1 MHREYV
7 LNKKLLDYVMSSYV
21 GLIEDGFEDYPKE
34 FPYLECTSAFFD
46 MLYKEYEIDFNP
58 ELIGE
63 ELSIKIDDEILN
75 YIKK

>member
-21 GLIEDGFEDYPKE
+21 GIIEEVLKIILENFLIQRV
-34 FPYLECTSAFFD
+34 LHLFFD

-58 ELIGE
+58 ELI
-63 ELSIKIDDEILN
+63 
-75 YIKK
+75 

>member
-1 MHREYV
+1 
-7 LNKKLLDYVMSSYV
+7 
-21 GLIEDGFEDYPKE
+21 
-34 FPYLECTSAFFD
+34 

-75 YIKK
+75 YIKNNDEINKLWIQNFGKIC